1 MSVQC
6 TQCMLRS
13 MQALMPLLCC
23 AVIKMN
29 FENHPNTKVV
39 ESWWQLANI
48 FAFEKTGKTLK
59 TLLKSDRRFRRY
71 SFFQDSHDLGWL
83 PLANERFWP
92 KNHFSSFS
100 TLFPPK
106 LISGHPLTTLWWNLS
121 KIRTPG
127 LLGKLMMMAMLGIWK
142 LESHHFDHLTFLIRL
157 KLQYQMMTGHAQ
169 HNNHWGGPSVMWWN
183 FPKILG
189 EPGPPR
195 TPRVA
200 HPLLNCAHR
209 KIQ

>member
-1 MSVQC
+1 MYPTYVEKHASIDAIQ
-6 TQCMLRS
+6 S
-13 MQALMPLLCC
+13 PLLCC

-29 FENHPNTKVV
+29 FENHSNAKVV
-39 ESWWQLANI
+39 ESWWQLADI

-92 KNHFSSFS
+92 KNHFSLFS

-106 LISGHPLTTLWWNLS
+106 FISGHPLTTLWWNLS

-127 LLGKLMMMAMLGIWK
+127 LLDKLMMMAMPEIWWQFLPTK
-142 LESHHFDHLTFLIRL
+142 SKIERQNTF
-157 KLQYQMMTGHAQ
+157 
-169 HNNHWGGPSVMWWN
+169 
-183 FPKILG
+183 
-189 EPGPPR
+189 
-195 TPRVA
+195 
-200 HPLLNCAHR
+200 
-209 KIQ
+209 